1 MTETL
6 WVGPSIVD
14 LDVLWEFPTDR
25 PTPPVEGTPIWDP
38 RSLSLAPKW
47 SYPPEGRGD
56 PAGAPRPDGDDPLW
70 ARRCDAPGHA
80 TNGAASP
87 ANGTASLRA
96 RGRNVPIRNAPIWN
110 GTPRAREADATARPG
125 IDGLTDH
132 GADGAIGPDGVQL
145 WASPNRVPAT
155 TNGTPLWQLPTDT
168 SAGSPAPV
176 VPQAT
181 APVDS
186 DLEAPSPA
194 LSGGFSLASVG
205 RLAVRTYL
213 GARQA
218 AGDPR
223 LAGLLRAA
231 PSVAYFIA
239 RSRARSAEAS
249 LDDTV
254 VPVRTTPGLALQA
267 YLDEVLIAVLRHPEL
282 LPKESDCTS
291 AAADIERLR
300 VIFAREGW
308 LDRPAGYHR
317 DPSSPRD
324 LDTWTEHRAGL
335 GFEHAT
341 FSSGWEPNPLE
352 PGWARWMEHEAN
364 QTVHAWVS
372 RVPGRHHRTWLVCA
386 HGLGMGNNPAM
397 DLRAF
402 RAPQLARRGINVV
415 VPVLPLHGP
424 RASGR
429 GRGED
434 LMTIDMVD
442 SMHGV
447 AQAAWDVRRII
458 RWLREEQGAEQVGV
472 IGYSLGGLVASI
484 VAGLEDD
491 LACVIAGIPVVD
503 LPHLIRRHSPPGVT
517 RLADTSGVLG
527 PGADE
532 VHRVVSPL
540 ALECKVPFERRFIFA
555 GLADRMS
562 TFGHARRLWLHWD
575 RPAFETYA
583 GGHVGFF
590 WSPAVKRFVDEA
602 LRRSYTTTIA
612 AA

>member
-1 MTETL
+1 
-6 WVGPSIVD
+6 
-14 LDVLWEFPTDR
+14 
-25 PTPPVEGTPIWDP
+25 
-38 RSLSLAPKW
+38 
-47 SYPPEGRGD
+47 
-56 PAGAPRPDGDDPLW
+56 
-70 ARRCDAPGHA
+70 
-80 TNGAASP
+80 
-87 ANGTASLRA
+87 
-96 RGRNVPIRNAPIWN
+96 
-110 GTPRAREADATARPG
+110 
-125 IDGLTDH
+125 
-132 GADGAIGPDGVQL
+132 
-145 WASPNRVPAT
+145 
-155 TNGTPLWQLPTDT
+155 
-168 SAGSPAPV
+168 
-176 VPQAT
+176 
-181 APVDS
+181 
-186 DLEAPSPA
+186 
-194 LSGGFSLASVG
+194 
-205 RLAVRTYL
+205 VRTYL
-213 GARQA
+213 GARRA

-223 LAGLLRAA
+223 LSGLLRAA
-231 PSVAYFIA
+231 PSVAYFLA
-239 RSRARSAEAS
+239 RSRTRSAGAA

-254 VPVRTTPGLALQA
+254 VPVRATPGLALQA
-267 YLDEVLIAVLRHPEL
+267 YLDEVIIAVLRHPEL

-291 AAADIERLR
+291 AAADIKRLR
-300 VIFAREGW
+300 DLFIREGW
-308 LDRPAGYHR
+308 LDRPVAYHR
-317 DPSSPRD
+317 DPPPP
-324 LDTWTEHRAGL
+324 LDMETREEHRAGL
-335 GFEHAT
+335 AFEHAT
-341 FSSGWEPNPLE
+341 FSSGWEPNPME
-352 PGWARWMEHEAN
+352 PGWARWMAHEAN

-372 RVPGRHHRTWLVCA
+372 RVPGRHHRSWLVCA

-402 RAPQLARRGINVV
+402 RASQLARRGINVV

-429 GRGED
+429 GHGED

-442 SMHGV
+442 SLHGV
-447 AQAAWDVRRII
+447 AQAAWDVRRLI
-458 RWLREEQGAEQVGV
+458 RWLHDEQGAEQVGV

-503 LPHLIRRHSPPGVT
+503 LPHLVRRHSPPGIA

-527 PGADE
+527 PYADE

-540 ALECKVPFERRFIFA
+540 AMECKVPFDRRFIFA

-602 LRRSYTTTIA
+602 LRRSYTSSA

>member
-1 MTETL
+1 MADAL
-6 WVGPSIVD
+6 WVGGATATIERASTDGVA
-14 LDVLWEFPTDR
+14 LWQGQADSTAH
-25 PTPPVEGTPIWDP
+25 
-38 RSLSLAPKW
+38 LAPIVVAT
-47 SYPPEGRGD
+47 P
-56 PAGAPRPDGDDPLW
+56 
-70 ARRCDAPGHA
+70 A
-80 TNGAASP
+80 TNGH
-87 ANGTASLRA
+87 RA
-96 RGRNVPIRNAPIWN
+96 R
-110 GTPRAREADATARPG
+110 
-125 IDGLTDH
+125 
-132 GADGAIGPDGVQL
+132 PD
-145 WASPNRVPAT
+145 
-155 TNGTPLWQLPTDT
+155 GTPLWKPVAPVARVVGLDGAPLWEAPVNGGGMGLDAAPLWQTRTRPLAVDLASHLESVMIPTTDEVEAPP
-168 SAGSPAPV
+168 SGSPGV
-176 VPQAT
+176 LSFAT
-181 APVDS
+181 
-186 DLEAPSPA
+186 
-194 LSGGFSLASVG
+194 VG
-205 RLAVRTYL
+205 RLAARTYV
-213 GARQA
+213 GARNA

-223 LAGLLRAA
+223 VSGVLRAA
-231 PSVAYFIA
+231 PSVAYFLA
-239 RSRARSAEAS
+239 RSRARSAEAA

-254 VPVRTTPGLALQA
+254 VPVRATPGLALQA

-282 LPKESDCTS
+282 IPKESVCQS
-291 AAADIERLR
+291 VAADIERLR
-300 VIFAREGW
+300 DLFAREGW
-308 LDRPAGYHR
+308 LERPTGYHR
-317 DPSSPRD
+317 DPPPPD
-324 LDTWTEHRAGL
+324 DVETWNEHRAGL
-335 GFEHAT
+335 GFEHAAFT
-341 FSSGWEPNPLE
+341 SGWQPGPLE
-352 PGWARWMEHEAN
+352 PGWARWMGHEAN

-372 RVPGRHHRTWLVCA
+372 RVPGRHHRSWLVCA
-386 HGLGMGNNPAM
+386 HGLGMGSNAAM

-434 LMTIDMVD
+434 LLTIDMVD

-484 VAGLEDD
+484 VASLEEE

-503 LPHLIRRHSPPGVT
+503 LPHLVRRHSPPGFA

-527 PGADE
+527 PAADE

-540 ALECKVPFERRFIFA
+540 AMDCKVPLDRRFIFA

-590 WSPAVKRFVDEA
+590 LSPAVKRFVDEA
-602 LRRSYTTTIA
+602 LRRSYTSA
-612 AA
+612 AAA

>member
-1 MTETL
+1 MPDAL
-6 WVGPSIVD
+6 WVEERSSTVD
-14 LDVLWEFPTDR
+14 LDRAPLWKRRSDVWVTDLDGA
-25 PTPPVEGTPIWDP
+25 PPQNLLNGIWATPPK
-38 RSLSLAPKW
+38 L
-47 SYPPEGRGD
+47 
-56 PAGAPRPDGDDPLW
+56 AGAPLW
-70 ARRCDAPGHA
+70 ELPTDVWA
-80 TNGAASP
+80 TPSK
-87 ANGTASLRA
+87 
-96 RGRNVPIRNAPIWN
+96 V
-110 GTPRAREADATARPG
+110 
-125 IDGLTDH
+125 
-132 GADGAIGPDGVQL
+132 
-145 WASPNRVPAT
+145 
-155 TNGTPLWQLPTDT
+155 NGTPLWDPRVRMPSIDATPRLQSVRLPTT
-168 SAGSPAPV
+168 H
-176 VPQAT
+176 
-181 APVDS
+181 
-186 DLEAPSPA
+186 EAAVTLADPP
-194 LSGGFSLASVG
+194 GGLSLASVG
-205 RLAVRTYL
+205 RFAVRAYL

-218 AGDPR
+218 AVDPR
-223 LAGLLRAA
+223 VAGLLRAA
-231 PSVAYFIA
+231 PSVAQFLA
-239 RSRARSAEAS
+239 KSRLRSAAAS
-249 LDDTV
+249 HDDTV
-254 VPVRTTPGLALQA
+254 VAVRATPGLALQA

-282 LPKESDCTS
+282 LPKESDCVS

-300 VIFAREGW
+300 ALFGREGW
-308 LDRPAGYHR
+308 LEHPTRYHR
-317 DPSSPRD
+317 DPPSISDMQIRG
-324 LDTWTEHRAGL
+324 EHRAGL
-335 GFEHAT
+335 GYEHAA

-372 RVPGRHHRTWLVCA
+372 RVPGRHHRSWLVCA

-402 RAPQLARRGINVV
+402 RAPQLGRWGINVV

-447 AQAAWDVRRII
+447 AQAAWDLRRII
-458 RWLREEQGAEQVGV
+458 RWLREEEGAEQVGV

-503 LPHLIRRHSPPGVT
+503 LPHLVRRHSPPNVA
-517 RLADTSGVLG
+517 RLADSSGVLG
-527 PGADE
+527 PAADE

-540 ALECKVPFERRFIFA
+540 AMDCKVPFDRRFIFA

-575 RPAFETYA
+575 RPAFETYP

-590 WSPAVKRFVDEA
+590 WSPSVKRFVDEA
-602 LRRSYTTTIA
+602 LRRSYTNA
-612 AA
+612 AAA

>member
-1 MTETL
+1 MDIESGTL
-6 WVGPSIVD
+6 WKQLTPRNSPA
-14 LDVLWEFPTDR
+14 DVCVVEPDHAPLWEHRANGHLKNLEGTAMREPPRTRADVSVADVDR
-25 PTPPVEGTPIWDP
+25 VTCPDGAPLWEPPGNRLRKNHHGAAPWEPRNEEPSMDLATHLESVRLPTPDEVE
-38 RSLSLAPKW
+38 AP
-47 SYPPEGRGD
+47 
-56 PAGAPRPDGDDPLW
+56 
-70 ARRCDAPGHA
+70 
-80 TNGAASP
+80 
-87 ANGTASLRA
+87 
-96 RGRNVPIRNAPIWN
+96 
-110 GTPRAREADATARPG
+110 
-125 IDGLTDH
+125 
-132 GADGAIGPDGVQL
+132 
-145 WASPNRVPAT
+145 
-155 TNGTPLWQLPTDT
+155 T
-168 SAGSPAPV
+168 SA
-176 VPQAT
+176 Q
-181 APVDS
+181 
-186 DLEAPSPA
+186 
-194 LSGGFSLASVG
+194 SGGLSLASVG

-213 GARQA
+213 GARHA
-218 AGDPR
+218 AADPR
-223 LAGLLRAA
+223 LTGVLRAA

-239 RSRARSAEAS
+239 RSRIRSAGAA

-254 VPVRTTPGLALQA
+254 VPVRATPGLALQA
-267 YLDEVLIAVLRHPEL
+267 YLDEVLVAVLRHPEL
-282 LPKESDCTS
+282 LPKESDCAS

-300 VIFAREGW
+300 VLFAREGW
-308 LDRPAGYHR
+308 IDRPAGYHR
-317 DPSSPRD
+317 DPPAPHD
-324 LDTWTEHRAGL
+324 LETWSEHRAGL
-335 GFEHAT
+335 GFEHVA
-341 FSSGWEPNPLE
+341 FSSGWEPGPLE
-352 PGWARWMEHEAN
+352 PGWARWMAHEAN
-364 QTVHAWVS
+364 QVVHAAVS
-372 RVPGRHHRTWLVCA
+372 RVPGRHHRSWLVCA

-447 AQAAWDVRRII
+447 AQAAWDLRRII

-484 VAGLEDD
+484 VSSLEDD

-503 LPHLIRRHSPPGVT
+503 LPHLIRRHSPPDIA

-540 ALECKVPFERRFIFA
+540 AMECKVPFERRFIFA

-590 WSPAVKRFVDEA
+590 WSSAVKRFIDEA
-602 LRRSYTTTIA
+602 LRRSYSNAVA
-612 AA
+612 A

>member
-1 MTETL
+1 MPEAL
-6 WVGPSIVD
+6 WVGGSRSVKDVD
-14 LDVLWEFPTDR
+14 AHALWELRTARSGAGVRAMDVDGAPLWEPLPNGHADVRVAGLDGPPLWEPLTNGWAGMRTTDLHDA
-25 PTPPVEGTPIWDP
+25 PLWEPGTNGWADV
-38 RSLSLAPKW
+38 
-47 SYPPEGRGD
+47 RGESR
-56 PAGAPRPDGDDPLW
+56 AGAPLW
-70 ARRCDAPGHA
+70 ERGIDVPPKAPGPHLQ
-80 TNGAASP
+80 GVSVSVAA
-87 ANGTASLRA
+87 
-96 RGRNVPIRNAPIWN
+96 
-110 GTPRAREADATARPG
+110 E
-125 IDGLTDH
+125 
-132 GADGAIGPDGVQL
+132 DGATDEPDE
-145 WASPNRVPAT
+145 SP
-155 TNGTPLWQLPTDT
+155 G
-168 SAGSPAPV
+168 GG
-176 VPQAT
+176 
-181 APVDS
+181 
-186 DLEAPSPA
+186 
-194 LSGGFSLASVG
+194 LSLTSVG

-213 GARQA
+213 GARRA

-223 LAGLLRAA
+223 LTGVLRAA

-239 RSRARSAEAS
+239 RSRARSAEAA

-254 VPVRTTPGLALQA
+254 VPVRTTPVLALQA

-291 AAADIERLR
+291 AAADSCDCGPCSHARVGWSNRRSTTATRRRLTTSRRGKSTAAGWAIEH
-300 VIFAREGW
+300 VA
-308 LDRPAGYHR
+308 
-317 DPSSPRD
+317 
-324 LDTWTEHRAGL
+324 
-335 GFEHAT
+335 

-352 PGWARWMEHEAN
+352 PGWARWMAHEAN

-372 RVPGRHHRTWLVCA
+372 RVPGRHHRSWLVCA

-402 RAPQLARRGINVV
+402 RASQLGHRGINVV

-447 AQAAWDVRRII
+447 AQAAWDVRRVI

-484 VAGLEDD
+484 VAALEDD

-503 LPHLIRRHSPPGVT
+503 LPHLVRRHSPPDIA
-517 RLADTSGVLG
+517 RLAGTSGVLG
-527 PGADE
+527 PAADE

-540 ALECKVPFERRFIFA
+540 AMECKVPFERRFIFA

-562 TFGHARRLWLHWD
+562 TFGHARRLWQHWD
-575 RPAFETYA
+575 RPAFESYP

-590 WSPAVKRFVDEA
+590 WSAAVKRFVDEA
-602 LRRSYTTTIA
+602 LRRSYTSA
-612 AA
+612 AAA

>member
-6 WVGPSIVD
+6 WVGGATSAIDVDVHSPSVD
-14 LDVLWEFPTDR
+14 PSLLEGAPLWE
-25 PTPPVEGTPIWDP
+25 
-38 RSLSLAPKW
+38 
-47 SYPPEGRGD
+47 
-56 PAGAPRPDGDDPLW
+56 PRPVLAVEVDRIPFSNPPAPLTTPTAAPGSGYNDDPLW
-70 ARRCDAPGHA
+70 GSPPDGHGARRRRAGRGPARVKGTDIRVMDLDRVLCPDGAPLWGPPTNGHA
-80 TNGAASP
+80 ND
-87 ANGTASLRA
+87 
-96 RGRNVPIRNAPIWN
+96 V
-110 GTPRAREADATARPG
+110 
-125 IDGLTDH
+125 
-132 GADGAIGPDGVQL
+132 DGV
-145 WASPNRVPAT
+145 
-155 TNGTPLWQLPTDT
+155 PLWEPRTGEPTPDLASHLERIMRPRT
-168 SAGSPAPV
+168 GDMEPPR
-176 VPQAT
+176 T
-181 APVDS
+181 AP
-186 DLEAPSPA
+186 
-194 LSGGFSLASVG
+194 SGGLSLASVG

-213 GARQA
+213 GARRA

-223 LAGLLRAA
+223 LTGVLRAA

-239 RSRARSAEAS
+239 RSRTRNAGAA

-254 VPVRTTPGLALQA
+254 VPVRATPGLALQA

-300 VIFAREGW
+300 MLFAREGW
-308 LDRPAGYHR
+308 LDRPARYHR
-317 DPSSPRD
+317 DPPPPRD
-324 LDTWTEHRAGL
+324 LESSSEHRGGL
-335 GFEHAT
+335 DFEHIA

-352 PGWARWMEHEAN
+352 PGWARWMGHEAN
-364 QTVHAWVS
+364 QIAHASVS
-372 RVPGRHHRTWLVCA
+372 RVPGRYHRSWLVCA

-429 GRGED
+429 VRGED

-484 VAGLEDD
+484 VASLEDD

-503 LPHLIRRHSPPGVT
+503 LPHLVRRHSPPDIA

-540 ALECKVPFERRFIFA
+540 AMDCKVPFERRFIFA

-575 RPAFETYA
+575 RPAFETYP

-590 WSPAVKRFVDEA
+590 LSPGVKRFVDDA
-602 LRRSYTTTIA
+602 LRRSYTSTA

>member
-1 MTETL
+1 
-6 WVGPSIVD
+6 
-14 LDVLWEFPTDR
+14 
-25 PTPPVEGTPIWDP
+25 
-38 RSLSLAPKW
+38 
-47 SYPPEGRGD
+47 
-56 PAGAPRPDGDDPLW
+56 
-70 ARRCDAPGHA
+70 
-80 TNGAASP
+80 
-87 ANGTASLRA
+87 
-96 RGRNVPIRNAPIWN
+96 
-110 GTPRAREADATARPG
+110 
-125 IDGLTDH
+125 
-132 GADGAIGPDGVQL
+132 
-145 WASPNRVPAT
+145 
-155 TNGTPLWQLPTDT
+155 
-168 SAGSPAPV
+168 
-176 VPQAT
+176 
-181 APVDS
+181 
-186 DLEAPSPA
+186 
-194 LSGGFSLASVG
+194 LASVG

-213 GARQA
+213 GARHA
-218 AGDPR
+218 ASDPR
-223 LAGLLRAA
+223 LSGLLRAA
-231 PSVAYFIA
+231 PSVAYFLA
-239 RSRARSAEAS
+239 RSRARSAGAA

-254 VPVRTTPGLALQA
+254 VPVRATPGLALQA
-267 YLDEVLIAVLRHPEL
+267 YLDEVLVAVLRHPEL
-282 LPKESDCTS
+282 LPKESDCAS

-300 VIFAREGW
+300 DLFAREGW
-308 LDRPAGYHR
+308 LDRPVAYHR
-317 DPSSPRD
+317 DPPPPHD
-324 LDTWTEHRAGL
+324 IETWDEHRAGL
-335 GFEHAT
+335 SFEHAA
-341 FSSGWEPNPLE
+341 FSSGWEPNPME
-352 PGWARWMEHEAN
+352 PGWARWMAHESN

-372 RVPGRHHRTWLVCA
+372 RVPGRHHRSWLVCA

-402 RAPQLARRGINVV
+402 RASQLARWGINVV

-447 AQAAWDVRRII
+447 AQAAWDVRRLI

-491 LACVIAGIPVVD
+491 LTCVIAGIPVVD
-503 LPHLIRRHSPPGVT
+503 LPHLVRRHSPPDIA

-540 ALECKVPFERRFIFA
+540 AMECKVPFDRRFIFA

-602 LRRSYTTTIA
+602 LRRSYTGA
-612 AA
+612 AAA

>member
-1 MTETL
+1 MPEAL
-6 WVGPSIVD
+6 WVGGSTSVIDLVDRSRQGPSTNGHTAKHHNGVP
-14 LDVLWEFPTDR
+14 LWEPRANGIGKVLGDAPLWEQPPLVNGHAKSHNGAPLWEPRPPLRDTTVIDVDR
-25 PTPPVEGTPIWDP
+25 VVCLDGVPLWELRIDDQVDNRDGDRTGGLASHLESVGLPTPDEVE
-38 RSLSLAPKW
+38 
-47 SYPPEGRGD
+47 
-56 PAGAPRPDGDDPLW
+56 
-70 ARRCDAPGHA
+70 APG
-80 TNGAASP
+80 S
-87 ANGTASLRA
+87 
-96 RGRNVPIRNAPIWN
+96 
-110 GTPRAREADATARPG
+110 
-125 IDGLTDH
+125 
-132 GADGAIGPDGVQL
+132 
-145 WASPNRVPAT
+145 T
-155 TNGTPLWQLPTDT
+155 T
-168 SAGSPAPV
+168 
-176 VPQAT
+176 
-181 APVDS
+181 
-186 DLEAPSPA
+186 
-194 LSGGFSLASVG
+194 SGGLSLASVG

-213 GARQA
+213 GARSA

-223 LAGLLRAA
+223 LTGVLRAA
-231 PSVAYFIA
+231 PSVASFIA
-239 RSRARSAEAS
+239 RSRVRSAGAAH
-249 LDDTV
+249 DDTV
-254 VPVRTTPGLALQA
+254 VPVRATPGLALQA
-267 YLDEVLIAVLRHPEL
+267 YLDEVLVAVLRHPEL
-282 LPKESDCTS
+282 LPKASDCAS
-291 AAADIERLR
+291 AAADIQRLR
-300 VIFAREGW
+300 DVFDREGW
-308 LDRPAGYHR
+308 LERPATYHR
-317 DPSSPRD
+317 DPPPPHD
-324 LDTWTEHRAGL
+324 LEAWSEHRAGL
-335 GFEHAT
+335 GFEHVA
-341 FSSGWEPNPLE
+341 FSSGWEPSPLE
-352 PGWARWMEHEAN
+352 PGWARWMAHEAN
-364 QTVHAWVS
+364 QTVHASVS
-372 RVPGRHHRTWLVCA
+372 RVPGRHHRSWLVCA

-402 RAPQLARRGINVV
+402 RASQLARRGINVV

-484 VAGLEDD
+484 VASLEDD

-503 LPHLIRRHSPPGVT
+503 LPHLVRRHSPPDIA

-527 PGADE
+527 PSADE

-540 ALECKVPFERRFIFA
+540 AMDCKVPFERRFIFA

-602 LRRSYTTTIA
+602 LRRAYTNA
-612 AA
+612 AAA

>member
-1 MTETL
+1 MPEALWIRGATATIDLDDSSLWKTRTDTTGADLSRASLWEPRTAAFTPTETA
-6 WVGPSIVD
+6 VA
-14 LDVLWEFPTDR
+14 DVSL
-25 PTPPVEGTPIWDP
+25 TP
-38 RSLSLAPKW
+38 R
-47 SYPPEGRGD
+47 
-56 PAGAPRPDGDDPLW
+56 
-70 ARRCDAPGHA
+70 
-80 TNGAASP
+80 
-87 ANGTASLRA
+87 NGTALWKLPTN
-96 RGRNVPIRNAPIWN
+96 GR
-110 GTPRAREADATARPG
+110 
-125 IDGLTDH
+125 
-132 GADGAIGPDGVQL
+132 
-145 WASPNRVPAT
+145 T
-155 TNGTPLWQLPTDT
+155 TELNGTPLWVPRVNGRASDPASDPASHLERVVF
-168 SAGSPAPV
+168 PAP
-176 VPQAT
+176 
-181 APVDS
+181 
-186 DLEAPSPA
+186 LEVEEPSASP
-194 LSGGFSLASVG
+194 SGGLSFASVG

-213 GARQA
+213 SARNA

-223 LAGLLRAA
+223 LTGVLRAA

-239 RSRARSAEAS
+239 RSRVRTAGAA

-254 VPVRTTPGLALQA
+254 VPVRATPGLALQA

-300 VIFAREGW
+300 ALFAREGW
-308 LDRPAGYHR
+308 LDRPVAYHR
-317 DPSSPRD
+317 DPPPPHD
-324 LDTWTEHRAGL
+324 IETWEEHRAGL
-335 GFEHAT
+335 SYEHAA
-341 FSSGWEPNPLE
+341 FSSGWEPSPLE
-352 PGWARWMEHEAN
+352 AGWARWMGHEAN

-372 RVPGRHHRTWLVCA
+372 RVAGRHHRSWLVCA

-503 LPHLIRRHSPPGVT
+503 LPHLVRRHSPPDIT

-540 ALECKVPFERRFIFA
+540 AMECKVPFERRFIFA

-562 TFGHARRLWLHWD
+562 TFGQARRLWLHWD

-602 LRRSYTTTIA
+602 LRRSYTKA
-612 AA
+612 AAA

>member
-1 MTETL
+1 M
-6 WVGPSIVD
+6 
-14 LDVLWEFPTDR
+14 
-25 PTPPVEGTPIWDP
+25 
-38 RSLSLAPKW
+38 
-47 SYPPEGRGD
+47 
-56 PAGAPRPDGDDPLW
+56 
-70 ARRCDAPGHA
+70 
-80 TNGAASP
+80 
-87 ANGTASLRA
+87 
-96 RGRNVPIRNAPIWN
+96 
-110 GTPRAREADATARPG
+110 
-125 IDGLTDH
+125 
-132 GADGAIGPDGVQL
+132 GPDGVQL
-145 WASPNRVPAT
+145 WESPNRGRAP
-155 TNGTPLWQLPTDT
+155 TNGTALWHLPTDT
-168 SAGSPAPV
+168 PVGPRCLLFRLLCRSAPRRPPWRWPRRCGSRPRRALPCASAG
-176 VPQAT
+176 
-181 APVDS
+181 
-186 DLEAPSPA
+186 L
-194 LSGGFSLASVG
+194 SLASVG

-223 LAGLLRAA
+223 LAGVLRAA

-239 RSRARSAEAS
+239 RSRIRNAGAA

-254 VPVRTTPGLALQA
+254 VPVRATPGLALQA

-300 VIFAREGW
+300 AIVRPGGLARATGRVPP
-308 LDRPAGYHR
+308 RP
-317 DPSSPRD
+317 
-324 LDTWTEHRAGL
+324 TEHRTTSKPGTSTGPGL
-335 GFEHAT
+335 SFEHVA

-352 PGWARWMEHEAN
+352 PGWARWMGHEAN
-364 QTVHAWVS
+364 QIVHASVS
-372 RVPGRHHRTWLVCA
+372 RVPGRHHRSWLVCA

-447 AQAAWDVRRII
+447 AQAAWDLRRII

-484 VAGLEDD
+484 VACLEDD

-503 LPHLIRRHSPPGVT
+503 LPHLVRRHSPPDIT

-540 ALECKVPFERRFIFA
+540 AMECKVPFERRFIFA

-602 LRRSYTTTIA
+602 LRRSYDDRRRRIA
-612 AA
+612 KRRRGDAPRRARLRWSRPRPVEEDDGAGRGLHSGPPDRRACRVIWKRGTSWGRARARARSVSAFSAPGTSPT

>member
-1 MTETL
+1 MGETL
-6 WVGPSIVD
+6 WVGGATSTVDTVVPSLATLGQPSTRGGPPLWVRHVVPRTGRPVGFD
-14 LDVLWEFPTDR
+14 RVMCPDGAPLWEPAVNGRAKTLALASLWRPRTDGQAETNWPAPIDMR
-25 PTPPVEGTPIWDP
+25 PTSGVPAPDLAAHLESVMIPTGDEAEAPALPSGG
-38 RSLSLAPKW
+38 LSLAM
-47 SYPPEGRGD
+47 
-56 PAGAPRPDGDDPLW
+56 
-70 ARRCDAPGHA
+70 
-80 TNGAASP
+80 
-87 ANGTASLRA
+87 
-96 RGRNVPIRNAPIWN
+96 
-110 GTPRAREADATARPG
+110 
-125 IDGLTDH
+125 
-132 GADGAIGPDGVQL
+132 
-145 WASPNRVPAT
+145 
-155 TNGTPLWQLPTDT
+155 
-168 SAGSPAPV
+168 
-176 VPQAT
+176 
-181 APVDS
+181 
-186 DLEAPSPA
+186 
-194 LSGGFSLASVG
+194 VG

-213 GARQA
+213 GARRA
-218 AGDPR
+218 AVDPR
-223 LAGLLRAA
+223 VTGVLRAA

-239 RSRARSAEAS
+239 RSRIRTAAAA

-267 YLDEVLIAVLRHPEL
+267 YLDEVLVAVLRHPEL
-282 LPKESDCTS
+282 LPKESDCAS

-300 VIFAREGW
+300 ALFAREGW
-308 LDRPAGYHR
+308 LDRPARYHR
-317 DPSSPRD
+317 DPPPPHD
-324 LDTWTEHRAGL
+324 LETWNEHRAGL
-335 GFEHAT
+335 GFEHVA
-341 FSSGWEPNPLE
+341 FSSGWEPSPLE
-352 PGWARWMEHEAN
+352 PGWARWMGHEAN
-364 QTVHAWVS
+364 QIVHATVS
-372 RVPGRHHRTWLVCA
+372 RVPGRHHRSWLVCA

-447 AQAAWDVRRII
+447 AQAAWDLRRII

-484 VAGLEDD
+484 VASLEDD

-503 LPHLIRRHSPPGVT
+503 LPHLVRRHSPPDIT

-540 ALECKVPFERRFIFA
+540 AMDCKVPWERRFIFA

-590 WSPAVKRFVDEA
+590 LSPAVKRFVDDA
-602 LRRSYTTTIA
+602 LRRSYTNA
-612 AA
+612 AAA

>member
-1 MTETL
+1 MPEALWFEGMTSTIEPGVGSL
-6 WVGPSIVD
+6 WEPRSRASDKTPHANGVDAPLWQQRVNGHAKHLGDAPLWESPQAPVPPTRIVAVD
-14 LDVLWEFPTDR
+14 LVSISDVDR
-25 PTPPVEGTPIWDP
+25 VI
-38 RSLSLAPKW
+38 
-47 SYPPEGRGD
+47 
-56 PAGAPRPDGDDPLW
+56 
-70 ARRCDAPGHA
+70 C
-80 TNGAASP
+80 
-87 ANGTASLRA
+87 
-96 RGRNVPIRNAPIWN
+96 
-110 GTPRAREADATARPG
+110 
-125 IDGLTDH
+125 
-132 GADGAIGPDGVQL
+132 PDGV
-145 WASPNRVPAT
+145 
-155 TNGTPLWQLPTDT
+155 PLW
-168 SAGSPAPV
+168 GAPV
-176 VPQAT
+176 NGHANGHANGHDRAPLWEPVIQTRTMDLASHLESVMIPTTDEAEGPSGQPSSPPQSG
-181 APVDS
+181 PP
-186 DLEAPSPA
+186 PSG
-194 LSGGFSLASVG
+194 LSLASVG

-213 GARQA
+213 GARHA

-223 LAGLLRAA
+223 VAGLLRAA
-231 PSVAYFIA
+231 PSVASFIA
-239 RSRARSAEAS
+239 RSRARSAEAAI
-249 LDDTV
+249 DDTV
-254 VPVRTTPGLALQA
+254 VPVRATPGLALQA
-267 YLDEVLIAVLRHPEL
+267 YLDEVLVAVLRHPEL
-282 LPKESDCTS
+282 LPKESDCAS

-300 VIFAREGW
+300 ALFAREGW
-308 LDRPAGYHR
+308 LDRPTAYHR
-317 DPSSPRD
+317 DPPPPD
-324 LDTWTEHRAGL
+324 DIETWNEHRAGL
-335 GFEHAT
+335 GFEHAA
-341 FSSGWEPNPLE
+341 FSSGWEPSPLE
-352 PGWARWMEHEAN
+352 PGWARWMAHEAN

-372 RVPGRHHRTWLVCA
+372 RVPGHHHRSWLVCA

-402 RAPQLARRGINVV
+402 RAPQLARWGINVV

-484 VAGLEDD
+484 VSSLEDD

-503 LPHLIRRHSPPGVT
+503 LPHLVRRHSPPDIA
-517 RLADTSGVLG
+517 RLADISGVLG
-527 PGADE
+527 PGADD

-540 ALECKVPFERRFIFA
+540 AMDCKVPFERRFIFA

-602 LRRSYTTTIA
+602 LRRSYTNSA